1 MTMENY
7 TGLAISG
14 LDEFVFGRCP
24 RPLKVGRG
32 LVLGD
37 GTVYPELNF
46 TLPPMHIDA
55 GTMVDVRREYTEM
68 IDQACA
74 RAVALQVPG
83 LVVEFELLPDLTLQ
97 PEWGAEVTAVLRQ
110 ALDRYAARDGLANAL
125 RVTPNDIREFVRPPV
140 LREGDK
146 WDQMVSSFELC
157 ADAGA
162 DLLSIESTGGKELH
176 DDALLNADL
185 AGSVFALGILA
196 ARDMA
201 YLWDM
206 IVAVAAGHGALAAGD
221 SACGFGNTAMALADT
236 RHIPK
241 VWAAV
246 VRVMTVPRSLV
257 AYERGALGPGK
268 DCAYENV
275 YLKAITGHPMAM
287 EGAEAACAHLS
298 PLGNI
303 AKATADLWSNESV
316 QNIKLLGGMAPTV
329 SMEQLAYATRLLN
342 QAAQAGGA
350 TTLRDWLVASDM
362 DKDPQAYVLRPDVVL
377 KLAAAIVAEPTAYL
391 RTRRAAL
398 AGLEALRQGH
408 AEKAFALS
416 KPEANWLDRL
426 SAQAED
432 LPEDEERFIGEM
444 VAGADRDKVR
454 FDQYGIDV

>member
-1 MTMENY
+1 
-7 TGLAISG
+7 
-14 LDEFVFGRCP
+14 
-24 RPLKVGRG
+24 
-32 LVLGD
+32 
-37 GTVYPELNF
+37 
-46 TLPPMHIDA
+46 
-55 GTMVDVRREYTEM
+55 
-68 IDQACA
+68 
-74 RAVALQVPG
+74 
-83 LVVEFELLPDLTLQ
+83 
-97 PEWGAEVTAVLRQ
+97 
-110 ALDRYAARDGLANAL
+110 
-125 RVTPNDIREFVRPPV
+125 VTPNDIREFVRPPV

-350 TTLRDWLVASDM
+350 TTLRDWLVGSDM

-408 AEKAFALS
+408 AEKEFALS

-454 FDQYGIDV
+454 FDQYGMPAVSAGRP

>member
-1 MTMENY
+1 MEKY
-7 TGLAISG
+7 TGLAITS

-97 PEWGAEVTAVLRQ
+97 PGWGAEVTALLRQ
-110 ALDRYAARDGLANAL
+110 ALDRYAASDGLANAL

-140 LREGDK
+140 LRQGDK
-146 WDQMVSSFELC
+146 WDRMVSSFELC
-157 ADAGA
+157 AQAGA

-206 IVAVAAGHGALAAGD
+206 IVAVAAGQGALAAGD

-241 VWAAV
+241 VWAAL

-257 AYERGALGPGK
+257 AYERGAVGPGK

-303 AKATADLWSNESV
+303 AKATADLWSNDLEV
-316 QNIKLLGGMAPTV
+316 GGRHRGRAH
-329 SMEQLAYATRLLN
+329 RLP
-342 QAAQAGGA
+342 AHPAGGPGHPGGPA
-350 TTLRDWLVASDM
+350 PGPCPKGVLAQQTGGPLAGPAVGPSRGPARGRGPLHRGNGGRGRPGQS
-362 DKDPQAYVLRPDVVL
+362 PLRPVRPRRLGHGRPRPLTD
-377 KLAAAIVAEPTAYL
+377 KRRPSTGTGLAS
-391 RTRRAAL
+391 AAL
-398 AGLEALRQGH
+398 VPFASSREAAWYRFSHNARSVRAGH
-408 AEKAFALS
+408 A
-416 KPEANWLDRL
+416 R
-426 SAQAED
+426 
-432 LPEDEERFIGEM
+432 R
-444 VAGADRDKVR
+444 
-454 FDQYGIDV
+454 